1 MVIKSKPIPFWM
13 SCNIWSWYRGAAEGS
28 SCEHHRG
35 GHEEASPGRAGQRV
49 LRQRLRVREG
59 VQGAAGFLGHR
70 AGEGLWRGLGLGLW
84 RGLGHGPLGLAAAAF
99 CLALA
104 ALVVA
109 VLAELFARR
118 PADGRA
124 HRGDVAQQE
133 VEVVAAPVVKD
144 HWDGL
149 GRLGRDVAG
158 VAQRPEILPGAVAVV
173 ELLLGGL
180 EGREALP
187 AVSGGPVL
195 QLLPPGHA
203 DGPSSASPGKVVV
216 GQLEKVVQHGA
227 DCVVLVAVP
236 LVVREPQPQLLGR
249 HVAAAADRDVA
260 GRGRDGLARWLLL
273 RYVDRGL
280 EFACFCGQKT
290 ESRARRMSGA
300 RFWPKTSEFG
310 GPGTTFNV

>member
-1 MVIKSKPIPFWM
+1 MLARLVGKTFMLSTNLSGPQLICKALLARLAEDSEAEVAVVALLD
-13 SCNIWSWYRGAAEGS
+13 RG
-28 SCEHHRG
+28 
-35 GHEEASPGRAGQRV
+35 
-49 LRQRLRVREG
+49 L
-59 VQGAAGFLGHR
+59 QGAP
-70 AGEGLWRGLGLGLW
+70 GLR
-84 RGLGHGPLGLAAAAF
+84 RGLGHGPLGLAAF
-99 CLALA
+99 RLALA

-118 PADGRA
+118 PADRRA

-203 DGPSSASPGKVVV
+203 DGP
-216 GQLEKVVQHGA
+216 
-227 DCVVLVAVP
+227 
-236 LVVREPQPQLLGR
+236 
-249 HVAAAADRDVA
+249 
-260 GRGRDGLARWLLL
+260 
-273 RYVDRGL
+273 
-280 EFACFCGQKT
+280 
-290 ESRARRMSGA
+290 
-300 RFWPKTSEFG
+300 EFG
-310 GPGTTFNV
+310 VSR